1 MPRGGQPEPAS
12 NNSSEITV
20 RNGHRVQHYMQKN
33 LNNGIQSG
41 EEIQYAAIL
50 LHIIITEL

>member
-20 RNGHRVQHYMQKN
+20 RNGHRVQHYMQNN